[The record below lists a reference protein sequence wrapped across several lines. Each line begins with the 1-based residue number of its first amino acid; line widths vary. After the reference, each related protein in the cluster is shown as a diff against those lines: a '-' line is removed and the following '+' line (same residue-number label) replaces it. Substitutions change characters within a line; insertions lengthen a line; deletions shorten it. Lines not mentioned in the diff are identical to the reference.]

1 MWKLLWKIVKS
12 GILTETPR
20 TEPGET
26 APDEY
31 RHSASIRHLDSGSCN
46 GCELE
51 LWALEGPVHS
61 LSSQGFSFVASPRHA
76 DILLVTGPLSCHM
89 KDALEITHQS
99 MPSPKRLL
107 AVGDCA
113 IDGGAFRGSYAVHNG
128 VAPILPVDARVPG
141 CPPRPEEIAAAIR
154 GAFSPP
160 VDHSKSPVLDLD
172 IRSPLP

>member
-1 MWKLLWKIVKS
+1 MWKLLWKILKS
-12 GILTETPR
+12 GTLTESYWPKQ
-20 TEPGET
+20 ET
-26 APDEY
+26 TSPSEY
-31 RHSASIRHLDSGSCN
+31 RRSASIRHLDSGSCN

-51 LWALEGPVHS
+51 LWALENPVHS

-89 KDALEITHQS
+89 KEALEKTYQA

-113 IDGGAFRGSYAVHNG
+113 INGGVFRGSYAIHNG
-128 VAPILPVDARVPG
+128 VTEVMSPNLTVPG
-141 CPPRPEEIAAAIR
+141 CPPRPEEIADAIR
-154 GAFSPP
+154 RSFSPAKT
-160 VDHSKSPVLDLD
+160 HSDSPVLDLE